1 MCVQMLAGDED
12 RWRER
17 GTRMRRVRACVR
29 VCVRETERKGER
41 EKEDGEPGTMA
52 TSFNYKVR

>member
-17 GTRMRRVRACVR
+17 GRRMRRVEPVY
-29 VCVRETERKGER
+29 VCVYERQRER
-41 EKEDGEPGTMA
+41 ERGRRRTESRAQWQLVLITK
-52 TSFNYKVR
+52 

>member
-17 GTRMRRVRACVR
+17 GTRMRRVEPVY
-29 VCVRETERKGER
+29 VCVYEGKRQKQRGREGEGGR
-41 EKEDGEPGTMA
+41 RAGHNG
-52 TSFNYKVR
+52 N